1 MPDQEMVNKR
11 EIVNL
16 DFSVMLPDGFTTQE
30 ITEGEPFIFRAAGED
45 ACIALEKPVEIG
57 GEMDFARPA
66 VKGVIRNVTAREFI
80 RCYGRLR
87 NKVR

>member
-30 ITEGEPFIFRAAGED
+30 ITEGEPFIFRAAGEGRRD
-45 ACIALEKPVEIG
+45 GFCEAG
-57 GEMDFARPA
+57 GQRRDP
-66 VKGVIRNVTAREFI
+66 
-80 RCYGRLR
+80 
-87 NKVR
+87 